1 MTASLPRKTPERRRA
16 HGRITSF
23 FFWATIVGLLLAT
36 VGLMVVGALR
46 QPVGADK
53 PASVETAKV
62 ENLRQQKTRAEK
74 ALEKLPREG
83 RDWVEDKLD
92 DELDRT
98 YQPAFDAIHGYADFH
113 YSILGEY
120 TELLGTALDRSETEL
135 DKRVF
140 AGLDGRLQAVAKETE
155 IAFIEKY
162 IEEMSLALDE
172 LSASEK
178 ETLPADLLET
188 IKGDLMQR
196 VTVTAPVASAAST
209 MAVLGTTK
217 LLSKTVAKKLGA
229 KIAQK
234 AAAKGATKLGGV
246 LTGAGSGAAACAWS
260 GPAAA
265 ACGVGGAV
273 IAWVAVDAAV
283 IRLDEYFNRD
293 DFEADL
299 RKQIADHKAATREA
313 IIQALGIKAE
323 EMEKSGRHA
332 VNKHFTARAVK
343 EGGSAEQCRLADEV
357 LGRYHAMRENLSL
370 RRLEAINALLV
381 QLEAL
386 NEVPAMAKIAP
397 AMRSAL
403 NDKFPR
409 LDLTH
414 VMIVGNLPVQ
424 LRADRDV
431 SGRVTINGRT
441 STLDRY
447 EASKTGGFRLTVPM
461 PASGLDISK
470 DLTVKLELEQ
480 HRRLLA
486 NRHFDGSLTMPV
498 DELLASLPEGSGQLH
513 QVEKELH
520 LVHQNDGEDGAARG
534 ALRLDLTLSAP
545 PLPEMPPLD
554 CPTP

>member
-62 ENLRQQKTRAEK
+62 ENLRQQKTRAKK

-92 DELDRT
+92 DELDRA
-98 YQPAFDAIHGYADFH
+98 YQPAFNAIHGYADFH

-155 IAFIEKY
+155 IAFVEKY
-162 IEEMSLALDE
+162 IKEMRLALDE

-246 LTGAGSGAAACAWS
+246 LTGAGSGAAACSWS
-260 GPAAA
+260 GPLAAV
-265 ACGVGGAV
+265 CGVGGGV

-283 IRLDEYFNRD
+283 IRLDEYLGRD
-293 DFEADL
+293 EFEEDL
-299 RKQIADHKAATREA
+299 REQITEHKTATREA
-313 IIQALGIKAE
+313 LILALAHKAE
-323 EMEKSGRHA
+323 EMEKSSRRVVG
-332 VNKHFTARAVK
+332 KHFTARALK
-343 EGGSAEQCRLADEV
+343 EGGTAEECRLAQEV
-357 LGRYHAMRENLSL
+357 LGKYQAMRDNPAL
-370 RRLEAINALLV
+370 RRLEAINALQD
-381 QLEAL
+381 QLETLDA
-386 NEVPAMAKIAP
+386 VPAMAKIAP

-403 NDKFPR
+403 SDEAPR
-409 LDLTH
+409 LDLTS
-414 VMIVGNLPVQ
+414 VVIAGNLPAQ
-424 LRADRDV
+424 FRDNDDV
-431 SGRVTINGRT
+431 SGRARINDLP
-441 STLDRY
+441 STLDRS
-447 EASKTGGFRLTVPM
+447 EASETGGFRMLVPM
-461 PASGLDISK
+461 PLRRLDIRK
-470 DLTVKLELEQ
+470 DLTVTLELEQ
-480 HRRLLA
+480 HRLLA
-486 NRHFDGSLTMPV
+486 NRDFDGSITMPV
-498 DELLASLPEGSGQLH
+498 DELVASLSPRSGQWH
-513 QVEKELH
+513 EVDRELR
-520 LVHQNDGEDGAARG
+520 LVHRKAGKDGAARST
-534 ALRLDLTLSAP
+534 LRLGLTLSAL

-554 CPTP
+554 CRAP